1 MAYAWTEGGWWPQRH
16 EPPGNLE
23 VALENFGASARGEL
37 GQEAAFGARFMLDQH
52 FQWSSSPRS
61 SFTQQTPSFTQQS
74 PTDTWHEDSYGI
86 PQDGYSPWQPRH
98 QVDDISCITDDREQR
113 LHEADMLHDDST
125 LDATGNEG
133 PGLRAPGMGGS
144 ALQTELPSDG
154 TSCRDV

>member
-86 PQDGYSPWQPRH
+86 PQDGYSPWQPLQH
-98 QVDDISCITDDREQR
+98 QADDVSITGDDMV
-113 LHEADMLHDDST
+113 LDDSM
-125 LDATGNEG
+125 LDGTGNEG
-133 PGLRAPGMGGS
+133 TELRAPGMGGS